1 MANLNHTQRQKI
13 KEQLRI
19 KRELEASQKLKH
31 DQGITDQESANDDKP
46 KSLKDI
52 KKMVADQKKMQ
63 GKTNTTLT
71 QKDQLKKIKKI
82 AKNTPKENISKKV
95 NWSVLPG
102 DLVRIPSHTR
112 VRPSVNENLDED
124 SFGIVIKMTESNN
137 GEHIRDSQSLVFC
150 PSGRQWYYTKSLKK
164 A

>member
-1 MANLNHTQRQKI
+1 MQTET

-71 QKDQLKKIKKI
+71 QKDQLKKKLL
-82 AKNTPKENISKKV
+82 
-95 NWSVLPG
+95 W
-102 DLVRIPSHTR
+102 
-112 VRPSVNENLDED
+112 
-124 SFGIVIKMTESNN
+124 
-137 GEHIRDSQSLVFC
+137 IRRFL
-150 PSGRQWYYTKSLKK
+150 LKK
-164 A
+164 GLKHNKNYLIYLEIQQKIEWWIGVKLLEDHMVFTEN